1 MAPLTEQTVEEFDQ
15 IMNINVRG
23 VWLSMKYEIPVM
35 KKNGVGV
42 GGAIV
47 NNSSV
52 AGIMGFPQM
61 AIYIAS
67 RHAARSYDD

>member
-1 MAPLTEQTVEEFDQ
+1 
-15 IMNINVRG
+15 
-23 VWLSMKYEIPVM
+23 MKSRRC

-67 RHAARSYDD
+67 KHAIIGLTK